1 MNSNSTKRDSRSNP
15 HPYAIKTT
23 STGVLTRSNS
33 AHSTHSTHHFVPS
46 SPTKPKVN
54 QTRQSEGHKYNHIP
68 NEELPRPL
76 PIPPNFASSGSP
88 TKTEFEPHHET
99 SFIGHMK
106 RQSDTRHSL
115 SQPEPLKGSVTAELP
130 NDPRVWTPSQLSTYL
145 TSSGDSSPSFAQ
157 DLATFIHLHKITS
170 QRFLQLTESDLQK

>member
-1 MNSNSTKRDSRSNP
+1 MSSTLTTSDSRSNP

-33 AHSTHSTHHFVPS
+33 THSTRSTHHFVPS

-54 QTRQSEGHKYNHIP
+54 QTRHSEGHKYSHIP

-76 PIPPNFASSGSP
+76 PVPPNFAPSGSP

-115 SQPEPLKGSVTAELP
+115 LQLEPLTGPVTDELSD
-130 NDPRVWTPSQLSTYL
+130 DPRVWTPSQLSTYL
-145 TSSGDSSPSFAQ
+145 ASSGHSSPPLAQ
-157 DLATFIHLHKITS
+157 DLATFILFHKITG
-170 QRFLQLTESDLQK
+170 QRFLYLTESDLHK